1 VPVTVVRFE
10 ADGWVRQIDRRGLL
24 GLVDP
29 GGILRL
35 EIDAGRYA
43 IRSTPLC
50 TIWPV
55 VAEARVERSLVP
67 PGVSCVWVRHER

>member
-1 VPVTVVRFE
+1 
-10 ADGWVRQIDRRGLL
+10 
-24 GLVDP
+24 
-29 GGILRL
+29 
-35 EIDAGRYA
+35 
-43 IRSTPLC
+43 LC